1 MALPFV
7 GAEIN
12 PLPNLLLL
20 IDFGEVG
27 EAGLK
32 VKALVN
38 TESVS
43 G

>member
-12 PLPNLLLL
+12 PLPNLLL

-38 TESVS
+38 TEPVS